1 MNLYTKAG
9 HAETEL
15 KWARIW
21 YNNLAGFHRHAGD
34 SSWEFTVDEVIA
46 FLRSKRDQGLPAWK
60 RMSIIRGLMIYRQQV
75 QRKGIKDLE
84 PIREKMGEIVMLE
97 RARKEGYDTVEESVG
112 VIDESE
118 PDVIQEF
125 RRALRRNGLALGTER
140 KYVGNV
146 KRFMAERGLTCLA
159 DFSQVRASHVE
170 AHLTD
175 LAVDGNVAPSTQNA
189 AFHSLLSLFTLVLK
203 RDMGQIQA
211 IRATKGKQIPT
222 IMSPNEVSDVFDN
235 LTGIHLAIGQ
245 LLYGCGMRISEAVRL
260 RVKDLDFENEL
271 IQIHQSKGEQEPHGS
286 NAQGFDRTAEAMGG
300 NTPSDARTRLGGRYC
315 IGLVAACFRSKVSV
329 GAS

>member
-1 MNLYTKAG
+1 M
-9 HAETEL
+9 
-15 KWARIW
+15 
-21 YNNLAGFHRHAGD
+21 
-34 SSWEFTVDEVIA
+34 
-46 FLRSKRDQGLPAWK
+46 
-60 RMSIIRGLMIYRQQV
+60 
-75 QRKGIKDLE
+75 
-84 PIREKMGEIVMLE
+84 
-97 RARKEGYDTVEESVG
+97 
-112 VIDESE
+112 
-118 PDVIQEF
+118 
-125 RRALRRNGLALGTER
+125 
-140 KYVGNV
+140 
-146 KRFMAERGLTCLA
+146 A

-235 LTGIHLAIGQ
+235 LTGIHLAIGR

-271 IQIHQSKGEQEPHGS
+271 IQIHQSKGNKSRMVPMPKVLIEPLKRWVETRRAMHEHDLADG
-286 NAQGFDRTAEAMGG
+286 TASVWLPHALHRKY
-300 NTPSDARTRLGGRYC
+300 PSAHRE
-315 IGLVAACFRSKVSV
+315 FRW
-329 GAS
+329 